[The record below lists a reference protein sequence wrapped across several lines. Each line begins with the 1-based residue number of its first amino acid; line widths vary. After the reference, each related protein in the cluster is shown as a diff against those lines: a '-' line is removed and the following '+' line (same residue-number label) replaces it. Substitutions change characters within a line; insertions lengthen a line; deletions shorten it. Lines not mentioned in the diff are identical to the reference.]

1 MVRATIEDV
10 AARAG
15 VSVATVDRVLNAR
28 ATVRPHNAKRVEQ
41 AIRALNYYPDRLA
54 ARLARNQDYRF
65 CFVLPQGDNVFMQ
78 GLARE
83 IAAHADHLAAERV
96 TADILYTD
104 VFDAAALAETLRGL
118 EAYDGVA
125 TVALDDPRVR
135 EAINRLS
142 EQGVE
147 VVTLVS
153 DIPSAS
159 RAHFVG
165 IDNAAAGRTAATL
178 MGRYLAGRPG
188 TVAVI
193 AGSLG
198 LRDHAERH
206 FGFTQV
212 MNSEHRAA
220 TLLPV
225 AEGRDSAARTQAIA
239 EELLASHGNLVG
251 LYNLGAGTSGVI
263 AALQR
268 SGRQK
273 AVTVIAHEL
282 NDVNR
287 AALLDGTLDVIIS
300 QDAGHE
306 ARSAMRVL
314 MARCDRQPILAAQ
327 ERIGID
333 IFVRDNL
340 P

>member
-1 MVRATIEDV
+1 MVKATIEDV
-10 AARAG
+10 AMRAG

-54 ARLARNQDYRF
+54 ARLARKQHYRF

-78 GLARE
+78 ALARE
-83 IAAHADHLAAERV
+83 ITAHAAHLAAERV
-96 TADILYTD
+96 TADILYAD
-104 VFDAAALAETLRGL
+104 VFDAAALAETLLGL
-118 EAYDGVA
+118 DAYDGVA

-135 EAINRLS
+135 EAVNQLGG
-142 EQGVE
+142 QGVE

-153 DIPSAS
+153 DIPSAA

-165 IDNAAAGRTAATL
+165 IDNAAAGRTAARL
-178 MGRYLAGRPG
+178 MGRYLAGQQG
-188 TVAVI
+188 AVAVI

-198 LRDHAERH
+198 LRDHAERLS
-206 FGFTQV
+206 GFTQV
-212 MNSEHRAA
+212 MAGEYRDL

-239 EELLASHGNLVG
+239 EQLLSAHPGLVG

-263 AALQR
+263 AALR
-268 SGRQK
+268 KFGRQDT
-273 AVTVIAHEL
+273 VTCIAHEL
-282 NDVNR
+282 NEVNR